1 LDHRTFRCAKD
12 DLGAIRRAAGG
23 DHVAVRSD
31 RPGNE
36 ARHQPQPN
44 RWWPWTEEVG
54 MATPAPQPRG
64 VRDRAASRNNGRSNV
79 RPINFLLLVPV
90 VGALLPMLY
99 NFDAPRL
106 GGIPFFYWY
115 QFLWIAVSVLVT
127 TIVYRATRG
136 ER

>member
-1 LDHRTFRCAKD
+1 
-12 DLGAIRRAAGG
+12 
-23 DHVAVRSD
+23 
-31 RPGNE
+31 
-36 ARHQPQPN
+36 
-44 RWWPWTEEVG
+44 
-54 MATPAPQPRG
+54 MATPADRPRG
-64 VRDRAASRNNGRSNV
+64 ARDGVGAGGLGSGRNDGRRNV
-79 RPINFLLLVPV
+79 RPVNFLLVIPV

-115 QFLWIAVSVLVT
+115 QFLWIAVSVVVT